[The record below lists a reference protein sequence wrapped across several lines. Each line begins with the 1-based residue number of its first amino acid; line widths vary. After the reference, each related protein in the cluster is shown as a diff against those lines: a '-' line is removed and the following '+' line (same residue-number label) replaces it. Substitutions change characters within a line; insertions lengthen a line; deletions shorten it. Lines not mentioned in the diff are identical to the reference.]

1 MGVIFAEDENRNFI
15 FKAASDSISQNTTCV
30 RKELLN

>member
-15 FKAASDSISQNTTCV
+15 FKAASDSSQNIISV